1 MPNKV
6 LSHKKIQ
13 RQNPSKRKTERVGK
27 NPFAGKSSSR
37 VADVR
42 TPSSVINTLSE
53 RPHAVPNGLPP
64 YVVCRLN
71 PFEGKGKVGIPDGG
85 NSNFIVVDSVAIDN
99 LSFGGVSNFLIQT
112 LPTLPFA
119 SVLMN
124 YSGSAISVNGNSFSS
139 GSYPPLATNVNS
151 MAYPLGY
158 MSQYNTSTYQPQ
170 VGLSAIDPFSGV
182 NARIIQIAYRIRY
195 TGPVNTCAG
204 NITVTSNDVSFQ
216 QEALL
221 TTNTTATGNLVSGQS
236 ALNSQVASTYFFPA
250 GTPVLGVGCS
260 TNPGLMNRSSVS
272 FRPEEGVFLTLK
284 HKTNDFKVKD
294 IFGVGPMIAFNSKM
308 APATANYHGIPSGNY
323 CQGTNTG
330 TICFFDNDWQ
340 SYQIVF
346 TGINSDA
353 SFRMETI
360 YCIEYSP
367 SAGSL
372 ASTLSNVKSADS
384 KAAIKMANDMLG
396 MMPTAS
402 PATGRP
408 HNPGPFSSYD

>member
-13 RQNPSKRKTERVGK
+13 RQNPSKRKTERVSK
-27 NPFAGKSSSR
+27 DPLAGKSSSR
-37 VADVR
+37 VAGVR
-42 TPSSVINTLSE
+42 TPSSVISTLSQ

-85 NSNFIVVDSVAIDN
+85 NSNFIVVDTVAIDN
-99 LSFGGVSNFLIQT
+99 LSFSGVSNFLIQT

-124 YSGSAISVNGNSFSS
+124 YSGNVITVNGNAFSS
-139 GSYPPLATNVNS
+139 GVYPPLATTVNS
-151 MAYPLGY
+151 MSYPLGY
-158 MSQYNTSTYQPQ
+158 ISQYNTATFQPQ
-170 VGLSAIDPFSGV
+170 VGLAAPDPFSGV
-182 NARIIQIAYRIRY
+182 NARIVQIAYRIRY
-195 TGPVNTCAG
+195 TGPVNTCSG
-204 NITVTSNDVSFQ
+204 NITVTSNDVSLQ

-236 ALNSQVASTYFFPA
+236 ALNSQVTSTNYFTA

-260 TNPGLMNRSSVS
+260 TNPNIMNRTSVS

-284 HKTNDFKVKD
+284 HKTNDFKVRD
-294 IFGVGPMIAFNSKM
+294 LFGVGPMLAFNSKM

-323 CQGTNTG
+323 CQGTNTA
-330 TICFFDNDWQ
+330 TINFFDNDWQ

-360 YCIEYSP
+360 YCLEFSP
-367 SAGSL
+367 SAGTL
-372 ASTLSNVKSADS
+372 ASTLSSPKSADIPAS
-384 KAAIKMANDMLG
+384 IKMANDMLG

-402 PATGRP
+402 PAIGRP